1 MTTDSRTSTGNIVGP
16 GVRLEKDHYV
26 AFDSLPKVVRE
37 EIANAPYSMA
47 VADMAEWMTRCRLTG
62 MGELEI
68 NELLLFRFR
77 AFISRRIREECLR
90 LYGPSHPQA
99 GPQG

>member
-1 MTTDSRTSTGNIVGP
+1 MTESRKVGNITGP
-16 GVRLEKDHYV
+16 GVKIEKDHYV
-26 AFDSLPKVVRE
+26 AFDQLPKIVRE

-47 VADMAEWMTRCRLTG
+47 VADIAEWVTRCRLTG

-68 NELLLFRFR
+68 NELVLYRFR
-77 AFISRRIREECLR
+77 AFIAKRLREETLR
-90 LYGPSHPQA
+90 LYGPGHPQS

>member
-1 MTTDSRTSTGNIVGP
+1 MIESRSKAGNITGP
-16 GVRLEKDHYV
+16 GVKIEKDHYQ
-26 AFDSLPKVVRE
+26 AFDLLSPAVRA

-47 VADMAEWMTRCRLTG
+47 VGDIAEWVTRCRLTG

-68 NELLLFRFR
+68 NELVLYRFR
-77 AFISRRIREECLR
+77 AYIAQKTREEALR
-90 LYGPSHPQA
+90 LYGPGHPQS